1 MSNYMQ
7 HHIYSYKVLTG
18 TVNVVNLCG
27 KQIYTILLELA
38 CVMRQYCD
46 SLVCAS
52 LVYVQM

>member
-27 KQIYTILLELA
+27 KQIYTIYTELA
-38 CVMRQYCD
+38 CVMRQYCA
-46 SLVCAS
+46 SLS